1 MTWQPELSIRKTE
14 QLSSA
19 RARAQDPQVIQQ
31 WFELLDKD
39 LTKAGLKGLPEQ
51 IFDVDESGFVTDPKY
66 DIVIA
71 RKGTK
76 KD

>member
-1 MTWQPELSIRKTE
+1 MTRHPELSIRKTE

>member
-1 MTWQPELSIRKTE
+1 MTRHPELSIRKTE
-14 QLSSA
+14 LLSSA